1 MPRTTRKRPA
11 AGGSEADGESEVDM
25 DNYSEIVVKFAD
37 WITNM
42 PRAILMLATTL
53 PLMLLLQKG
62 RLLGYG
68 ALAVLVGAV
77 TLISF
82 GIESPAGAVIVF
94 LTYSLLVSVALL
106 STRRRLKQI
115 EDRLASVM
123 STLGDLEVA
132 EERRQT
138 YNAKHPA
145 VSRFQSRR
153 KRPAATME
161 QTASVSAAERTGGE
175 EQSIPGPLW
184 QELQALDA
192 RLDSALPAS
201 TRPAERDPL
210 SKEIKE
216 GLRSS

>member
-1 MPRTTRKRPA
+1 
-11 AGGSEADGESEVDM
+11 M
-25 DNYSEIVVKFAD
+25 DTYSEIVVKFAD
-37 WITNM
+37 WITNS
-42 PRAILMLATTL
+42 PGAILMLSTTL

-68 ALAVLVGAV
+68 ALAVLIGAV

-82 GIESPAGAVIVF
+82 GIENPAGAVIVF
-94 LTYSLLVSVALL
+94 LAYSLLVSVALL
-106 STRRRLKQI
+106 STRRRLTQI

-138 YNAKHPA
+138 YSAKHPT
-145 VSRFQSRR
+145 VSRFHSRR

-161 QTASVSAAERTGGE
+161 QTASVSAAERPEREG
-175 EQSIPGPLW
+175 QSIPGPLW

-201 TRPAERDPL
+201 TRPVERDPL
-210 SKEIKE
+210 SKESQRRAAIE
-216 GLRSS
+216 LNNYAGGGSSRLK